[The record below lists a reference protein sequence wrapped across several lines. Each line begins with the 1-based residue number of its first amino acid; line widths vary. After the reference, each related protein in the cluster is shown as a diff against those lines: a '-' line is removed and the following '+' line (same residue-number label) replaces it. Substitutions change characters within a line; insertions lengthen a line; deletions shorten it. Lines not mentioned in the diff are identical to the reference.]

1 MQKIIIIGGRGSGT
15 VIAEAIK
22 DAEKKGATD
31 LHVEGF
37 LHNVDN
43 PGEVID
49 GTLVLGL
56 YSKEKVLDYYN
67 KGYKFIYSLHRI
79 GGEEYMINQF
89 YNLGLKREMLATF
102 IHPTAFVSGNVHIE
116 EGSVVMPYVMITS
129 GAHVGMNTLIMAGA
143 TLGHNS
149 TTGDFTHIAS
159 QAVVGS
165 FISLGKGSNVGL
177 NATILERKS
186 IGEYGVLGMG
196 SVLTKDIPAREIWVG
211 NPAKFL
217 KIAE

>member
-1 MQKIIIIGGRGSGT
+1 MQKVIIIGGRGSGT

-22 DAEKKGATD
+22 DANRKGD
-31 LHVEGF
+31 NKLQVEGF

-43 PGEVID
+43 PGEIID
-49 GTLVLGL
+49 GTPVLGL
-56 YSKEKVLDYYN
+56 YSKEKIADFYA

-79 GGEEYMINQF
+79 GGEEYMIKQF
-89 YNLGLKREMLATF
+89 MDLGLRREMLATF
-102 IHPTAFVSGNVHIE
+102 IHPTAFVSGNVVIE
-116 EGSVVMPYVMITS
+116 EGSVIMPYVMISS
-129 GAHVGMNTLIMAGA
+129 GAHISMNTLIMAGA

-159 QAVVGS
+159 QAVIGS
-165 FISLGKGSNVGL
+165 FITLGKGSNVGL
-177 NATILERKS
+177 NATILERTS

-196 SVLTKDIPAREIWVG
+196 SVLTKNIPDREIWVG